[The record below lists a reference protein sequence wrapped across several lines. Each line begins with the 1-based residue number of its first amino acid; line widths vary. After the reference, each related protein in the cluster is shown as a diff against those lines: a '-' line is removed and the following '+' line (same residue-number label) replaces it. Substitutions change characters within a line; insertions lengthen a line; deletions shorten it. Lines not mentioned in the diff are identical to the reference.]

1 MDRLISVLKSDKE
14 IIGEEDDLSLQL
26 KARKFARR
34 GIYTDGFVKRGD
46 LLSEKNI
53 TTKRPVGNI
62 PASEYKSI
70 IGKKLNKDL
79 KDDTSISYEDIS

>member
-1 MDRLISVLKSDKE
+1 
-14 IIGEEDDLSLQL
+14 
-26 KARKFARR
+26 
-34 GIYTDGFVKRGD
+34 